1 MIAVAVG
8 LTGCVMPETGTTTES
23 AGGVE
28 TASAPAPAFQ
38 APRGTSPAALAALP
52 AGMSP
57 AMLIRD
63 GNGCYGLAIEATE
76 PVSGI
81 PLRGPG
87 GAQVCDA

>member
-1 MIAVAVG
+1 MAG
-8 LTGCVMPETGTTTES
+8 LTGCVMPETGTETEVQS
-23 AGGVE
+23 AE
-28 TASAPAPAFQ
+28 AAPSFT
-38 APRGTSPAALAALP
+38 APRGTSQAALAALP

-76 PVSGI
+76 PVQGI
-81 PLRGPG
+81 PLRGDS